1 MPAEVDTQITP
12 FADRQHAGQMLAR
25 RLAEYANRDDV
36 LVLALPRG
44 GVPVAFEVAAAL
56 GAPLDVFTVR
66 KIGAPWN
73 EEFAIGAI
81 ASGGIVLLDRP
92 LIEEYGI
99 ALSDVDHIV
108 AMERREME
116 RRDRLF
122 RGTRPFPDLTGKTV
136 IVVDDG
142 LATGASMLAAV
153 DALKA
158 RRPQHIIAAAPV
170 GSVEACRTLT
180 RLVDR
185 CVCVFTPEPF
195 YGVGMWY
202 EDFEQTSDAEV
213 ILLLER
219 ARGRGEAAGHGVHAE
234 PR

>member
-1 MPAEVDTQITP
+1 MTAEADIQITA
-12 FADRQHAGQMLAR
+12 FADRRHAGQLLAR
-25 RLAEYANRDDV
+25 RLAEYANREDV

-44 GVPVAFEVAAAL
+44 GVPVAFEVAFAL

-99 ALSDVDHIV
+99 ALSDVDRIV
-108 AMERREME
+108 AVERREME

-122 RGTRPFPDLTGKTV
+122 RGNRPFPDLTGKTV

-158 RRPQHIIAAAPV
+158 RRPQRVIVAAPV
-170 GSVEACRTLT
+170 GSVEACRTL
-180 RLVDR
+180 RGVVDR
-185 CVCVFTPEPF
+185 CLCVFTPEPF

-202 EDFEQTSDAEV
+202 EDFEQTTDAEV
-213 ILLLER
+213 ILLLDR
-219 ARGRGEAAGHGVHAE
+219 ARERYRPVNHTHHAQA
-234 PR
+234 R